1 MTYEWEGNTDAFCAG
16 MQVELRSKK
25 GVTLATA
32 VIASIDKDKITFT
45 TPIPDVGTAYL
56 AYKVH

>member
-1 MTYEWEGNTDAFCAG
+1 MTNEWHGDTEAFCAG

-32 VIASIDKDKITFT
+32 VIASIDKGKVTFT
-45 TPIPDVGTAYL
+45 TPVPDVGTAYL